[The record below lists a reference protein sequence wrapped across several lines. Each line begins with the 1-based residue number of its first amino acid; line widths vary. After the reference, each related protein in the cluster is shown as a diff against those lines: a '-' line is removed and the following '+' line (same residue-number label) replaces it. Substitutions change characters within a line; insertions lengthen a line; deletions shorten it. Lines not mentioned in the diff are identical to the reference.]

1 MNPVLEY
8 VVKFVKEDDDFKDH
22 REMILRRLKYHT
34 DKSLSN
40 EKEINEDFKFLG
52 EELLKDFKR
61 LIKKKQEEEE
71 ERRRLEGERELER
84 ERLERERERERLE
97 RE

>member
-71 ERRRLEGERELER
+71 ERRRTRTRTRTTRKRMRTTRNPATLTG
-84 ERLERERERERLE
+84 
-97 RE
+97 